1 MMIDK
6 ISEDALNK
14 HANNPDVPNLS
25 AAALKDFFDQP
36 AEELRKKINEMI
48 GEGGAPS
55 LSTLAEQL
63 TEKSDALMAQIEAQ
77 QHKEIFFEN
86 HECIGMAGE
95 LPDGVLLFG
104 KYVQDDGD
112 VYDSDIACQIL
123 IPAPEEPD
131 GLTVEY
137 GSVGFKRTDAE
148 GNYALWILHKNQSA
162 QISLIY
168 RDPYTGYGI
177 VRHLSSFTDTALT
190 LSGVA
195 ADALATGVRL
205 MGLDGRLEAMKEDVG
220 STKRYVDSLREL
232 ELENMRGVYV
242 GEGEMPENCAV
253 QIDPS
258 GGPDTNIG
266 HYVIDHLDLTI
277 EEIRNVYDQC
287 VVGGRPLVVK
297 TGEAVNV
304 CCHIYSNIALNS
316 IAFLYMG
323 LSSGKPCLSRHGYD
337 MVTGSHTS
345 SKYYLV
351 KEE

>member
-1 MMIDK
+1 MIDK
-6 ISEDALNK
+6 IHDGALNK

-25 AAALKDFFDQP
+25 AAELKAFFDQP
-36 AEELRKKINEMI
+36 AEVLMEKINEII
-48 GEGGAPS
+48 GEDGGFEEIKS
-55 LSTLAEQL
+55 L
-63 TEKSDALMAQIEAQ
+63 
-77 QHKEIFFEN
+77 
-86 HECIGMAGE
+86 GE
-95 LPDGVLLFG
+95 LTQQFMFLANDVMNNKSEFDDFKLMEFEELKKRVGE
-104 KYVQDDGD
+104 QD
-112 VYDSDIACQIL
+112 
-123 IPAPEEPD
+123 
-131 GLTVEY
+131 
-137 GSVGFKRTDAE
+137 
-148 GNYALWILHKNQSA
+148 
-162 QISLIY
+162 
-168 RDPYTGYGI
+168 
-177 VRHLSSFTDTALT
+177 
-190 LSGVA
+190 
-195 ADALATGVRL
+195 
-205 MGLDGRLEAMKEDVG
+205 EAMQAAQEERHAMQNDLEKQKEDNENA
-220 STKRYVDSLREL
+220 KKYVDSLREL

-277 EEIRNVYDQC
+277 EEIRNIYDQC

-337 MVTGSHTS
+337 MVTGSHTA

-351 KEE
+351 KEG